1 MKKYLV
7 KLADH
12 LDKKGLYKEADHL
25 DWIIKKAIGPDLM
38 VPEGGGGPIKPDP
51 KDQDPALKEKTRIK
65 SLDEIIRRGLF
76 KHIFLHYK
84 LGDGKVSI
92 KRENPF
98 QEELYK
104 AWTYLFKNT
113 KRPSGTSRNPFN
125 NGEPRIIDM
134 SNHYHT
140 LFQKF
145 IIFIRNK
152 GVDLQVVIEA
162 RDDFSNKLVVEAS
175 FDIKNTEENREHIAQ
190 FVAANKLEK
199 YDVRH
204 K

>member
-1 MKKYLV
+1 MNKYLV

-12 LDKKGLYKEADHL
+12 LDKKGLYKEADYL

-104 AWTYLFKNT
+104 AWTYLFQNT
-113 KRPSGTSRNPFN
+113 KRPSGTSRDPFN
-125 NGEPRIIDM
+125 NGEPNIIDM
-134 SNHYHT
+134 SNHHHT
-140 LFQKF
+140 SFQKF
-145 IIFIRNK
+145 IIFINNK
-152 GVDLQVVIEA
+152 GIDLQVVIQA
-162 RDDFSNKLVVEAS
+162 RDDFSNELVVEAS
-175 FDIKNTEENREHIAQ
+175 FNIKNTEKSREHIAQ